1 MSKLRHACDL
11 PPLILHPFSRHTSPD
26 QLVEQ
31 ARAALM
37 LHEAIA
43 GDGRSREE
51 LNLRVLEAR
60 FQEMRMLYYL
70 GKDLFR
76 WIAQCVE
83 STAGRDLNEQS
94 FADFLVKRPPETV
107 RAKLRSWGVADHAAI
122 FSRSIGLKALFR
134 EPPDLATLEAHF
146 ILNYHGYADGLF
158 TSFQESERFTEVE
171 ADDFHFE
178 LYGSGEYS
186 RMLESQWGGSEA

>member
-1 MSKLRHACDL
+1 
-11 PPLILHPFSRHTSPD
+11 
-26 QLVEQ
+26 
-31 ARAALM
+31 M
-37 LHEAIA
+37 LHDAIA
-43 GDGRSREE
+43 GDGTSREE

-60 FQEMRMLYYL
+60 FGDMRMLYYL

-76 WIAQCVE
+76 WISQCVE
-83 STAGRDLNEQS
+83 TTAGRGLCQQS
-94 FADFLVKRPPETV
+94 FVDLLVNRTPETV

-134 EPPDLATLEAHF
+134 EPPDLALLEADF
-146 ILNYHGYADGLF
+146 VLNYHRYADALF
-158 TSFQESERFTEVE
+158 TGFQQCEPFNEVA

-186 RMLESQWGGSEA
+186 RMLESQWGASEK

>member
-1 MSKLRHACDL
+1 MLKVPGVCDL
-11 PPLILHPFSRHTSPD
+11 PPLILHPFSRQSSPD

-43 GDGRSREE
+43 SDGRSREE

-83 STAGRDLNEQS
+83 TTAGRDLCEQS
-94 FADFLVKRPPETV
+94 FADLLVNHAPETV

-134 EPPDLATLEAHF
+134 EPPDLAILEPEF
-146 ILNYHGYADGLF
+146 ILNYHRYADGLF
-158 TSFQESERFTEVE
+158 TSFQQSERFLPAAAE
-171 ADDFHFE
+171 DFHFD

-186 RMLESQWGGSEA
+186 RMLGSQWGASET